1 MTSPAELP
9 EAHKQ
14 PPTLDT
20 VRERLLQ
27 AWRGEIQARYVYE
40 ALARREDD
48 PKRAEILRRIAAA
61 EATHRTRLE
70 ARMSQLGIQVPDPG
84 TVRISAWLK
93 LQSRL
98 APVERMLLAR
108 EAAEDDEVVGVYGT
122 PTGDPETD
130 ELLHSIRRDER
141 SHSMAVNELTATPT
155 ARETADVELT
165 TDSRLRRILGREK
178 WHRTGGSWVSDA
190 IYGANDGLAAVFG
203 IVAGVS
209 GATGGSSFVL
219 TAGLAGAVASA
230 FSMGVG
236 AWLAARSRTE
246 IAAANLEYER
256 RELEEHPAE
265 EKEELSL
272 FYQLKG
278 LSKEDAEELI
288 EKLSAN
294 PEAMLRT
301 LAAEELGGLEPGGN
315 PWSAA
320 LAGFVS
326 TGVGAMVPVI
336 PFFFVSGIAGML
348 WAGAISL
355 VAHFAV
361 GAAKSLFTLRTWWGS
376 GLEMTV
382 AGILVGG
389 ATFALG
395 SVFKVAGI

>member
-1 MTSPAELP
+1 VTSSPELP
-9 EAHKQ
+9 EARQ
-14 PPTLDT
+14 QLPTVDI

-40 ALARREDD
+40 VLARREAD
-48 PKRAEILRRIAAA
+48 PRRAEILRRIAEA

-70 ARMSQLGIQVPDPG
+70 ARMAQLSIPLPDPS
-84 TVRISAWLK
+84 TVRISTWLK

-108 EAAEDDEVVGVYGT
+108 EAAEDDEVLGVYGT

-130 ELLHSIRRDER
+130 DLLRSIRRDEK
-141 SHSMAVNELTATPT
+141 SHAMAISELTATPT
-155 ARETADVELT
+155 AREAAEVELT

-278 LSKEDAEELI
+278 LSKEDADDLI

-315 PWSAA
+315 PWTAA
-320 LAGFVS
+320 LAGFIS

-376 GLEMTV
+376 GLEMTA

-389 ATFALG
+389 ATYALG
-395 SVFKVAGI
+395 SVFKVAGV

>member
-1 MTSPAELP
+1 MTVTSDP
-9 EAHKQ
+9 
-14 PPTLDT
+14 

-40 ALARREDD
+40 IVARRESD
-48 PKRAEILRRIAAA
+48 PRRAEILRRIAEA
-61 EATHRTRLE
+61 EAVHRRRIEERLT
-70 ARMSQLGIQVPDPG
+70 ALGAVIPDERS
-84 TVRISAWLK
+84 VRIPLWLR
-93 LQSRL
+93 LQARL
-98 APVERMLLAR
+98 APIERLLQAR
-108 EAAEDDEVVGVYGT
+108 EAAEDGEVAGVYGT
-122 PTGDPETD
+122 PTGDAETD
-130 ELLHSIRRDER
+130 ELLHSIKLDEK
-141 SHSMAVNELTATPT
+141 SHSRAVSEMTRNPAPAEA
-155 ARETADVELT
+155 AEVELA
-165 TDSRLRRILGREK
+165 TDSRLQRILGREK

-209 GATGGSSFVL
+209 GATGASSFVL

-236 AWLAARSRTE
+236 AWLAARSQSE

-278 LSKEDAEELI
+278 LTAEEADEFV
-288 EKLSAN
+288 EKLARN

-301 LAAEELGGLEPGGN
+301 LASEELGGMEPGGN
-315 PWSAA
+315 PWTSAT
-320 LAGFVS
+320 AGFIS
-326 TGVGAMVPVI
+326 TGVGAIVPVI
-336 PFFFVSGIAGML
+336 PFFFLSGTPAVL
-348 WAGAISL
+348 WAATISL
-355 VAHFAV
+355 VAHFLV
-361 GAAKSLFTLRTWWGS
+361 GAAKSLFTLRSWWSS

-389 ATFALG
+389 ATYGLG
-395 SVFKVAGI
+395 LLFKLFGA

>member
-1 MTSPAELP
+1 VTSSPELP
-9 EAHKQ
+9 EARQ
-14 PPTLDT
+14 QLPTVDI

-40 ALARREDD
+40 VLARREAD
-48 PKRAEILRRIAAA
+48 PRRAEILRRIAEA

-70 ARMSQLGIQVPDPG
+70 ARMAQLSIPLPDPS
-84 TVRISAWLK
+84 TVRISTWLK

-108 EAAEDDEVVGVYGT
+108 EAAEDDEVLGVYGT

-130 ELLHSIRRDER
+130 DLLRSIRRDEK
-141 SHSMAVNELTATPT
+141 SHAMAISELTATPT
-155 ARETADVELT
+155 AREAAEVELT

-236 AWLAARSRTE
+236 AWLASRSRTE

-278 LSKEDAEELI
+278 LSKEDADDLI

-315 PWSAA
+315 PWTAA
-320 LAGFVS
+320 LAGFIS

-376 GLEMTV
+376 GLEMTA

-389 ATFALG
+389 ATYALG
-395 SVFKVAGI
+395 SVFKVAGV

>member
-1 MTSPAELP
+1 MTVISDP
-9 EAHKQ
+9 
-14 PPTLDT
+14 

-40 ALARREDD
+40 IVAGRESD
-48 PKRAEILRRIAAA
+48 PDRAEILRRIAEA
-61 EATHRTRLE
+61 EAVHRRRIEERLT
-70 ARMSQLGIQVPDPG
+70 ALGAVIPDERS
-84 TVRISAWLK
+84 VRIPLWLR
-93 LQSRL
+93 LQARL
-98 APVERMLLAR
+98 APIERLLRAR
-108 EAAEDDEVVGVYGT
+108 EAAEDGEVAGVYGT
-122 PTGDPETD
+122 PTGDAETD
-130 ELLHSIRRDER
+130 ALLHSIKLDEK
-141 SHSMAVNELTATPT
+141 SHSRAVNEMTRNPAP
-155 ARETADVELT
+155 AEAAEVELA
-165 TDSRLRRILGREK
+165 TDSRLQRILGREK

-209 GATGGSSFVL
+209 GATGASSFVL

-236 AWLAARSRTE
+236 AWLAARSQSE

-278 LSKEDAEELI
+278 LTAEEADDLV
-288 EKLSAN
+288 EKLARN

-301 LAAEELGGLEPGGN
+301 LASEELGGMEPGGN
-315 PWSAA
+315 PWTSAT
-320 LAGFVS
+320 AGFIS
-326 TGVGAMVPVI
+326 TGVGAIVPVI
-336 PFFFVSGIAGML
+336 PFFFLSGTPAVL
-348 WAGAISL
+348 WAATISL
-355 VAHFAV
+355 VAHFLV
-361 GAAKSLFTLRTWWGS
+361 GAAKSLFTLRSWWSS

-389 ATFALG
+389 ATFGLG
-395 SVFKVAGI
+395 LLFKLFGA

>member
-1 MTSPAELP
+1 M
-9 EAHKQ
+9 
-14 PPTLDT
+14 
-20 VRERLLQ
+20 VRERLLR

-48 PKRAEILRRIAAA
+48 PKRAEILRRIADA

-70 ARMSQLGIQVPDPG
+70 ARMTQLGIPVPDAG
-84 TVRISAWLK
+84 TVRISPWLK

-108 EAAEDDEVVGVYGT
+108 EAAEEDEVVGVYGT
-122 PTGDPETD
+122 PTGDSDTD
-130 ELLHSIRRDER
+130 ELLRSIRRDEK
-141 SHSMAVNELTATPT
+141 SHSMAVKDLTATPT
-155 ARETADVELT
+155 SREAADVELT

-278 LSKEDAEELI
+278 LSKEDADELI

-294 PEAMLRT
+294 PDAMLRT

-315 PWSAA
+315 PWTAA
-320 LAGFVS
+320 TAGFIS

-336 PFFFVSGIAGML
+336 PFFFVSGIPGML

-376 GLEMTV
+376 GFEMTV

-395 SVFKVAGI
+395 SVFKVAGL